1 MEDRIYLCIDLKT
14 FYASVECKERNLDPL
29 QTNLV
34 VANPST
40 GKGAIC
46 LAITPKLKAMGIRN
60 RCRLFEIPNDVE
72 YITAMPRMKLY
83 IEYSA
88 NIYAVYLKYIA
99 KEDIHVY
106 SIDECFLD
114 ITKYLK
120 LYHVTAKQLA
130 NKIMQDVFDTTG
142 IIATAGIGTNL
153 YLAKI
158 ALDITAKHAKD
169 RMGYVNE
176 QVYKE
181 TLWHHQPITDFWQVG
196 RGIAKRLAKYHIYTM
211 YDVAHTNPK
220 LLYQEFGINAEY
232 LIDHAWGKEP
242 IGIPDIKAY
251 KPKSNSISS
260 SQILHDDY
268 QYVEALLIVK
278 EMVELKCL
286 DLVDQ
291 HVVTDSI
298 SLTIGYSKE
307 AIQATGGTMKIDETT
322 NSYHILLKYFI
333 HLYSKTT
340 NKEYSI
346 RRVSISFHNV
356 RDEIY
361 ESYDLF
367 TDTKE
372 LQKEKQVQ
380 EAILKIKKKYGKNA
394 VVKGMNLQKKATTR
408 KRNTLIGGHNGE

>member
-14 FYASVECKERNLDPL
+14 FYASVECRERNLDPMH
-29 QTNLV
+29 TNLV

-46 LAITPKLKAMGIRN
+46 LAITPKLKDMGIKN
-60 RCRLFEIPNDVE
+60 RCRLFEIPNDIK
-72 YITAMPRMKLY
+72 YIIAMPRMKLY

-114 ITKYLK
+114 VTKYLK
-120 LYHVTAKQLA
+120 LYQLSAKQLA
-130 NKIMQDVFDTTG
+130 KKMIDDVFSTTG
-142 IIATAGIGTNL
+142 IIATVGIGTNL

-158 ALDITAKHAKD
+158 ALDITAKHTLD
-169 RMGYVNE
+169 RMGYLNE
-176 QVYKE
+176 QLYQE
-181 TLWHHQPITDFWQVG
+181 TLWHHRPITDFWQVG
-196 RGIAKRLAKYHIYTM
+196 RGIATRLEKHQMYTM
-211 YDVAHTNPK
+211 YDVAHVNEK
-220 LLYQEFGINAEY
+220 LLYQVFGINAEY

-242 IGIPDIKAY
+242 ILISDIKAY

-260 SQILHDDY
+260 SQILHEDY
-268 QYVEALLIVK
+268 QYAEALLIVK
-278 EMVELKCL
+278 EMVEVKCL

-291 HVVTDSI
+291 HLVTNSI

-307 AIQATGGTMKIDETT
+307 TIKATGGTMKIDETT
-322 NSYHILLKYFI
+322 NSYHILLNYFI
-333 HLYSKTT
+333 HLFTKTT
-340 NKEYSI
+340 NKTYPI
-346 RRVSISFHNV
+346 RRVSIGFHNV
-356 RDEIY
+356 KDELY
-361 ESYDLF
+361 ESYNLF

-394 VVKGMNLQKKATTR
+394 IVKGMNLQKKATTR
-408 KRNTLIGGHNGE
+408 KRNTMIGGHNGE